1 MTRLEKY
8 NVVYDIET
16 FPNFFSVCFYE
27 LKTKKYRDFVIYK
40 TRNDLEELRRYWM
53 NTNWKIGFNN
63 VKFDDIL
70 MRFIM
75 EGGDSVSP
83 SSINEKCRLIISS
96 QKNRDQLWKIP
107 QLQNYLK
114 PYDTSIDLMKIHALN
129 KRGVSLKMAGVI
141 LNHPRLE
148 DLPKDPTSD
157 ISDDEVELLLS
168 YGRND
173 VEITYKLYLY
183 SYKDIILRNSV
194 SSLYN
199 VNVITESRTYIAKKI
214 LDKYYQEFTGDN
226 IATFKDL
233 RSTYTTID
241 LKDII
246 QPFNFKTKPLQD
258 LYNKLRNTTIDLI
271 DPDFKFEEIVE
282 TKAMSHKL
290 ALGGL
295 HSQNK
300 NNMYEE
306 NDEYC
311 LLDVDFAS
319 YYPNL
324 MLKYEL
330 FPTHLKKEFLKVL
343 EFLTKQRL
351 QAKKDGDKVT
361 ADTLKI
367 SINSL
372 YGLLGFDHYWLKD
385 DKLMYSVTINGQLM
399 LLAVIETLE
408 ALGDVKCIYSN
419 TDGATFK
426 VLREDLPETLK
437 MVDRITDH
445 LGIELEAEMF
455 SKMVVKDVNNF
466 MMTKTSG
473 EIKVKGSFLYTQDV
487 TKGYKY
493 PIVKKALYNYYIH
506 DIPVAKTIEESTDI
520 YGFCM
525 AQKTGKQFRTYFRTT
540 KGLKEMQK
548 TNRYFVTDISGSLIK
563 IKQLEEGGESISQ
576 AVAGENVYILNDYQE
591 HMDNYYLDHVKRGYY
606 IKEANKIIN
615 SFISDQYVLF

>member
-1 MTRLEKY
+1 M

-16 FPNFFSVCFYE
+16 FSNFFSVCFYE
-27 LKTKKYRDFVIYK
+27 LKTEKYREFVIYK
-40 TRNDLEELRRYWM
+40 GRNDLEELRRYWM
-53 NTNWKIGFNN
+53 NVKWKIGFNN

-75 EGGDSVSP
+75 EGGDLVSP
-83 SSINEKCRLIISS
+83 LSINNKCKLIISA

-107 QLQNYLK
+107 QLQDYLK
-114 PYDTSIDLMKIHALN
+114 PYQDSIDLMKIHAMN
-129 KRGVSLKMAGVI
+129 KIGVSLKMAGVI
-141 LNHPRLE
+141 LNHPKLE
-148 DLPKDPTSD
+148 DLPKDPTAEILDS
-157 ISDDEVELLLS
+157 EVDMLLQ

-183 SYKDIILRNSV
+183 SYKDITLRHSV
-194 SSLYN
+194 SELYD

-226 IATFKDL
+226 LSSFKDL
-233 RSTYTTID
+233 RSTYTAID

-246 QPFNFKTKPLQD
+246 QPFDFKTKPLQD
-258 LYNKLRNTTIDLI
+258 LYSKLKTITIDLV
-271 DPDFKFEEIVE
+271 DPEFKFEEIVK
-282 TKAMSHKL
+282 TKVMDHKL

-300 NNMYEE
+300 NNIYEE

-330 FPTHLKKEFLKVL
+330 YPTHIKKEFLKVL
-343 EFLTKQRL
+343 EFLTTQRL
-351 QAKKDGDKVT
+351 KAKKDGDKVT

-408 ALGDVKCIYSN
+408 ALGDVSCIYSN

-426 VLREDLPETLK
+426 VLRTDLSKTLK
-437 MVDRITDH
+437 MVNRITDH

-466 MMTKTSG
+466 IMTKASG

-487 TKGYKY
+487 TKGFKY
-493 PIVKKALYNYYIH
+493 PIVKTALYNYYIH
-506 DIPVAKTIEESTDI
+506 NIPVAKTIEESTDI

-525 AQKTGKQFRTYFRTT
+525 AQKTGKQFRTYFRTV
-540 KGLKEMQK
+540 KGQVEMQK
-548 TNRYFVTDISGSLIK
+548 TNRYFVSDISGSLVK
-563 IKQLEEGGESISQ
+563 IKQLEEGGESVSQ
-576 AVAGENVYILNDYQE
+576 AIAGENVYILNDYQE
-591 HMDNYYLDHVKRGYY
+591 HMDNYYLDHVRRGYY

-615 SFISDQYVLF
+615 SFVPDQYVLF